1 MLLSASILAAD
12 FANLERDCREAID
25 AGCQWLHIDVM
36 DGHFVPEL
44 TFGLPIVR
52 SLRPLAD
59 ETGTLL
65 DVHLMIEN
73 PERHAIAYVEA
84 GADVVTFHWEAAS
97 HSHRVLQQI
106 REAGAKAGIA
116 LNPGTPVNVIEE
128 LVDEIDLLLIMSV
141 NPGYAGQAFIPN
153 TTSKV
158 RKAKTLLNAAQSSA
172 VIAVDGGVSPQNARQ
187 LTRSGTDVLIAASA
201 LFGGSLDERVEAFR
215 HAIRE
220 TA

>member
-12 FANLERDCREAID
+12 FGNLERDCRAAID

-52 SLRPLAD
+52 SLRALAD
-59 ETGTLL
+59 ETNTLL

-73 PERHAIAYVEA
+73 PERHVLSYVEA
-84 GADVVTFHWEAAS
+84 GADLVTFHWEAAT
-97 HSHRVLQQI
+97 HPHRVLQQI

-153 TTSKV
+153 TINKV
-158 RKAKTLLNAAQSSA
+158 RKANALLKNAQSSA
-172 VIAVDGGVSPQNARQ
+172 AIAVDGGVSPTNAKQ
-187 LTRSGTDVLIAASA
+187 LLYAGTNVFIAASA
-201 LFGGSLDERVEAFR
+201 LFGGPLNERVEAFR
-215 HAIRE
+215 DAVRE
-220 TA
+220 IA